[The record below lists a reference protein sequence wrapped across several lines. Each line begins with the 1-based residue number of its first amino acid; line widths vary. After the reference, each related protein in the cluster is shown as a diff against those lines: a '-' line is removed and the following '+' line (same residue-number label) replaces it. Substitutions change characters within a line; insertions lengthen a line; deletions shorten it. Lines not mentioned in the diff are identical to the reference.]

1 MNHTE
6 HVVHVVRYVP
16 QARVEGPLRD
26 ERRAVAEPDAVAMCR
41 RRRARRRGRRRP
53 AALAAPAD
61 QRDGTRSRTDRI
73 PPSCVAQGPS
83 REAPVAC
90 VLLLVLVQLPLA
102 SRAYTPCRSA
112 RTGLGTGLATV
123 IAGLLYRP
131 RRPRFPTRPA
141 LPGSHHGERG
151 HGHAFLWS

>member
-1 MNHTE
+1 MRLS
-6 HVVHVVRYVP
+6 VD
-16 QARVEGPLRD
+16 VEPILSLVIIFL
-26 ERRAVAEPDAVAMCR
+26 EFS
-41 RRRARRRGRRRP
+41 
-53 AALAAPAD
+53 LNSHYSTAD